1 MSAKDYSFVSQ
12 QDYVNV
18 SGPNWPSY
26 DQFLSGVDIPQ
37 SVYAEI
43 DTMLQPVQK
52 FEPRAF
58 CVLPFYGM
66 EYPETTPCCL
76 IKQGSDLDQ
85 IRYQMLSDHR
95 PDACAK
101 CWNLEDAGIISDRQ
115 LKNTAVD
122 LYLDKDLKTLIQ
134 DCGRGN
140 YSTVHYKIDTSN
152 TCNATCATCNSNSS
166 TAWAALEKKNHQQ
179 PKTSWKI
186 LPAQTHNWINFDTA
200 VSVSFRGGEPL
211 LSKTNF
217 YILEQLLEHNNSD
230 CFVSFV
236 TNGSVEL
243 SDYQKHLLSG
253 FKNMNFCFSIDGV
266 GPVFEYTRYPLK
278 WDQLLK
284 NIEYCKNNNIMASVS
299 YTVSN
304 LNVFYHGQT
313 VKWFEDH
320 GMNYLINPVYQPA
333 HFQPRALPQ
342 ELKIAI
348 AEKNPDIADLLN
360 QHSAQDQQN
369 YQLYQA
375 EIDKQDQWKNIRM
388 SDFLPEFAHQLERFP
403 I

>member
-1 MSAKDYSFVSQ
+1 
-12 QDYVNV
+12 
-18 SGPNWPSY
+18 
-26 DQFLSGVDIPQ
+26 
-37 SVYAEI
+37 
-43 DTMLQPVQK
+43 MLN
-52 FEPRAF
+52 
-58 CVLPFYGM
+58 
-66 EYPETTPCCL
+66 
-76 IKQGSDLDQ
+76 
-85 IRYQMLSDHR
+85 DHR

-101 CWNLEDAGIISDRQ
+101 CWSLEDAGIISDRQ
-115 LKNTAVD
+115 LKNSAVD
-122 LYLDKDLKTLIQ
+122 LYFDKNLSTLVENCRQ
-134 DCGRGN
+134 GN

-152 TCNATCATCNSNSS
+152 TCNATCVTCNGSASS
-166 TAWAALEKKNHQQ
+166 SWAALEKKNKQ
-179 PKTSWKI
+179 PSRKTWSI
-186 LPAQTHNWINFDTA
+186 QPVTADIWINYKA
-200 VSVSFRGGEPL
+200 AISVSFRGGEPL

-230 CFVSFV
+230 CFVSFI

-243 SDYQKHLLSG
+243 SDYQKHLLSK
-253 FKNMNFCFSIDGV
+253 FKNMNFCFSIDGT
-266 GPVFEYTRYPLK
+266 GPIFEYMRYPLK

-284 NIEYCKNNNIMASVS
+284 NIEYCKNNNIMTSVS

-304 LNVFYHGQT
+304 LNVFYHAQT
-313 VKWFEDH
+313 VKWFKDH
-320 GMNYLINPVYQPA
+320 NMNYLINLVYQPT

-342 ELKIAI
+342 ELKVAI

-369 YQLYQA
+369 YQLFRA